1 MGRPRHWQRSRLYP
15 GVTPGNLGVVDVGT
29 AWSFLDGEREIWSS
43 LRMWSGLNRS
53 LESRDGRVGGRMCIA
68 DVMGLGG
75 SVVGDECLCVI
86 LKRRRFGMDSMK
98 KIINFFFEDL
108 IMFRM

>member
-1 MGRPRHWQRSRLYP
+1 MEWAKS
-15 GVTPGNLGVVDVGT
+15 
-29 AWSFLDGEREIWSS
+29 E
-43 LRMWSGLNRS
+43 SGKSGWTSGWAN
-53 LESRDGRVGGRMCIA
+53 
-68 DVMGLGG
+68 VMGLGG